1 MVLSPEHVGAAGLP
15 QEAVAGRH
23 PDSVPGE
30 ANKGEALFIKCPAVE
45 EFNLTEKFLLYARFI
60 E

>member
-30 ANKGEALFIKCPAVE
+30 QIKEALFNKCPAVE